1 MNPTGPLALVVDDD
15 PTARRMLDVRM
26 RALGCQV
33 AMAGTG
39 REALIAIERDLPAV
53 ILLDLQM
60 PQMDGM
66 EVLRALNRDGVDVP
80 TIVITAHGTI
90 DTAVEAMKEGAV
102 DFILKPFDP
111 QYLEIAVRRALER
124 RQLLDS
130 NRLFRDALAARSAN
144 ILGEGPLIRTAIQT
158 AQKAAGTNAT
168 VLLLGE
174 SGTGKE
180 VFAHTIHQWSPRRD
194 KPFVVVNCVALS
206 EHLLESELFGHEKG
220 AFTGAHQ
227 AKKGKFEAANG
238 GTVFLDEIGDMPLSL
253 QTKLLRVLQDHAFER
268 VGGTRP
274 ISSDIRV
281 LAATNRDLDEAV
293 QAGRFRADLFYRL
306 NVIRI
311 VLPPLRDRQEDVPA
325 LAQHFMARYAA
336 ETKRPVRRITEEAMN
351 LLQSYPW
358 PGNVR
363 ELANT
368 IERAVVLCAGETIAA
383 ADLALPGTHPPFRRE
398 APISAEEA
406 EGFYE
411 LIDSYRRQVLV
422 TALQRT
428 NGNHTQAAKRL
439 GLHRTYFLR
448 LLRRLDIREDLERR
462 PDSSP
467 GGGDSHICGVGHALT
482 LRRMPNPSRACCGP
496 RRLPCRL
503 TSRVELGGVTR

>member
-1 MNPTGPLALVVDDD
+1 
-15 PTARRMLDVRM
+15 
-26 RALGCQV
+26 
-33 AMAGTG
+33 
-39 REALIAIERDLPAV
+39 
-53 ILLDLQM
+53 M

-66 EVLRALNRDGVDVP
+66 EVLRALNREGIAIP

-144 ILGEGPLIRTAIQT
+144 ILGESSLIRAAIQT
-158 AQKAAGTNAT
+158 AQRASGTNST
-168 VLLLGE
+168 ILLLGE

-227 AKKGKFEAANG
+227 AKKGKFETANG
-238 GTVFLDEIGDMPLSL
+238 GTVFLDEIGDMPLTL
-253 QTKLLRVLQDHAFER
+253 QTKLLRVLQDHEFER

-311 VLPPLRDRQEDVPA
+311 VLPPLRDRREDIPA
-325 LAQHFMARYAA
+325 LAQHFMARYAV
-336 ETKRPVRRITEEAMN
+336 ETKRPVRRITAEAMD
-351 LLQSYPW
+351 LLARYHW

-368 IERAVVLCAGETIAA
+368 IERAVVLCAGEMIAA
-383 ADLALPGTHPPFRRE
+383 ADLALPGAHPPSRSHDPVSTGE
-398 APISAEEA
+398 T
-406 EGFYE
+406 EGFHE

-422 TALQRT
+422 SALRRT
-428 NGNHTQAAKRL
+428 NGNHTQAARLL

-448 LLRRLDIREDLERR
+448 LLKKLDI
-462 PDSSP
+462 
-467 GGGDSHICGVGHALT
+467 H
-482 LRRMPNPSRACCGP
+482 
-496 RRLPCRL
+496 
-503 TSRVELGGVTR
+503 VELETEDRIPPLDAEASPPEISGAH

>member
-1 MNPTGPLALVVDDD
+1 MNPAGPLVLVVDDD

-33 AMAGTG
+33 AMAATG
-39 REALIAIERDLPAV
+39 REALTAIERDLPAV

-66 EVLRALNRDGVDVP
+66 EVLRSLNRDGVDVP
-80 TIVITAHGTI
+80 TIVITAHGSI

-111 QYLEIAVRRALER
+111 QYLELAVRRTLER

-144 ILGEGPLIRTAIQT
+144 ILGESPLIRAAIQT
-158 AQKAAGTNAT
+158 AQRASGTNST

-227 AKKGKFEAANG
+227 AKKGKFEAAHG
-238 GTVFLDEIGDMPLSL
+238 GTVFLDEIGDMPSSL
-253 QTKLLRVLQDHAFER
+253 QSKLLRVLQDHEFER

-274 ISSDIRV
+274 LSTDIRV
-281 LAATNRDLDEAV
+281 LAATNRELDEAV
-293 QAGRFRADLFYRL
+293 RAGRFRADLFYRL

-311 VLPPLRDRQEDVPA
+311 VLPPLRERREDIPG
-325 LAQHFMARYAA
+325 LAQHFMARYGA
-336 ETKRPVRRITEEAMN
+336 ETKRPVRRITADAMD
-351 LLQSYPW
+351 LLRRHDW

-368 IERAVVLCAGETIAA
+368 IERAVVLCAGDTIAP
-383 ADLALPGTHPPFRRE
+383 ADLALPGTQQPPRPHD
-398 APISAEEA
+398 PIPAGEPD
-406 EGFYE
+406 GFHE
-411 LIDSYRRQVLV
+411 QVNAYRRHVLS

-428 NGNHTQAAKRL
+428 NGNHTQAAKLL

-448 LLRRLDIREDLERR
+448 LLQKLDIRTD
-462 PDSSP
+462 PDGASQRNS
-467 GGGDSHICGVGHALT
+467 
-482 LRRMPNPSRACCGP
+482 
-496 RRLPCRL
+496 
-503 TSRVELGGVTR
+503 

>member
-1 MNPTGPLALVVDDD
+1 
-15 PTARRMLDVRM
+15 M

-33 AMAGTG
+33 AMAATG
-39 REALIAIERDLPAV
+39 REALAAVERELPAV

-66 EVLRALNRDGVDVP
+66 EVLRALNREGVDVS
-80 TIVITAHGTI
+80 TIVVTAHGTI
-90 DTAVEAMKEGAV
+90 DAAVEAMKEGAV

-130 NRLFRDALAARSAN
+130 NRLFRDVLAARSAN
-144 ILGEGPLIRTAIQT
+144 ILGESALIRAAIQT
-158 AQKAAGTNAT
+158 AQKASGTNST
-168 VLLLGE
+168 ILLLGE

-227 AKKGKFEAANG
+227 AKKGKFETANG
-238 GTVFLDEIGDMPLSL
+238 GTIFLDEIGDMPSSL
-253 QTKLLRVLQDHAFER
+253 QTKLLRVLHDHEFER

-274 ISSDIRV
+274 ISTDIRV

-293 QAGRFRADLFYRL
+293 QSGRFRADLFYRL

-311 VLPPLRDRQEDVPA
+311 LLPPLRDRQEDIPA

-336 ETKRPVRRITEEAMN
+336 ETRRPVRRIAAAALD
-351 LLQSYPW
+351 LLERYPW

-368 IERAVVLCAGETIAA
+368 IERAVVLCAGDTISA
-383 ADLALPGTHPPFRRE
+383 ADLNLPGSHPASRSPD
-398 APISAEEA
+398 PIPAGEG
-406 EGFYE
+406 EGFYA
-411 LIDSYRRQVLV
+411 LIDRYRRQVLV
-422 TALQRT
+422 SALRRAH
-428 NGNHTQAAKRL
+428 GNQTQAAKLL

-448 LLRRLDIREDLERR
+448 LLQKLNIREEMHNGTRTPPLDAQA
-462 PDSSP
+462 SM
-467 GGGDSHICGVGHALT
+467 VA
-482 LRRMPNPSRACCGP
+482 PSDADTVNANRAMRHTP
-496 RRLPCRL
+496 
-503 TSRVELGGVTR
+503 

>member
-1 MNPTGPLALVVDDD
+1 MNAAGPLVLVVDDD

-39 REALIAIERDLPAV
+39 REALTAIERDLPAV

-66 EVLRALNRDGVDVP
+66 EVLRTLSREAVDVP
-80 TIVITAHGTI
+80 TIVITAHGSI

-144 ILGEGPLIRTAIQT
+144 ILGESALIRAAIQT
-158 AQKAAGTNAT
+158 AQKASGTNST
-168 VLLLGE
+168 ILLLGE

-227 AKKGKFEAANG
+227 AKKGKFETANG
-238 GTVFLDEIGDMPLSL
+238 GTVFLDEIGDMPLPL
-253 QTKLLRVLQDHAFER
+253 QTKLLRVLQDHEFER

-274 ISSDIRV
+274 IATDIRV
-281 LAATNRDLDEAV
+281 LAATNRDLDGAV

-311 VLPPLRDRQEDVPA
+311 VLPPLRDRRDDIPA
-325 LAQHFMARYAA
+325 LAQHFLVRYAA
-336 ETKRPVRRITEEAMN
+336 ETKRHVRRIAAEAMD
-351 LLQSYPW
+351 LLEQYPW

-368 IERAVVLCAGETIAA
+368 IERAVVLCAGETITP
-383 ADLALPGTHPPFRRE
+383 ADLALPGAHLPPRSPDPIPVVE
-398 APISAEEA
+398 AG
-406 EGFYE
+406 GFHE
-411 LIDSYRRQVLV
+411 QINAYRRQVLL
-422 TALQRT
+422 TAMQRT
-428 NGNHTQAAKRL
+428 NGNHTQAAKLL
-439 GLHRTYFLR
+439 GLNRTYLLR
-448 LLRRLDIREDLERR
+448 LLQKLNVHEEPENGAQTPSLDAATPTPAASEVRRRCDHMQSAPPI
-462 PDSSP
+462 
-467 GGGDSHICGVGHALT
+467 
-482 LRRMPNPSRACCGP
+482 
-496 RRLPCRL
+496 
-503 TSRVELGGVTR
+503 

>member
-1 MNPTGPLALVVDDD
+1 MNTAGPLVLVVDDD

-33 AMAGTG
+33 AMAATG
-39 REALIAIERDLPAV
+39 LEALAAIERDLPAV
-53 ILLDLQM
+53 LLLDLQM

-66 EVLRALNRDGVDVP
+66 EVLRALNRDSVDVP

-130 NRLFRDALAARSAN
+130 NRLFRDALTARSAN
-144 ILGEGPLIRTAIQT
+144 ILGESPLIRAAIQM
-158 AQKAAGTNAT
+158 AQKASGTNST

-180 VFAHTIHQWSPRRD
+180 VFAHTIHLWSPRRD

-238 GTVFLDEIGDMPLSL
+238 GTVFLDEIGDMPSSL
-253 QTKLLRVLQDHAFER
+253 QSKLLRVLQDHEFER

-274 ISSDIRV
+274 ISTDIRV
-281 LAATNRDLDEAV
+281 LAATNRELDEAV
-293 QAGRFRADLFYRL
+293 RVGRFRADLFYRL

-311 VLPPLRDRQEDVPA
+311 ALPPLRERREDIPA
-325 LAQHFMARYAA
+325 LAQHFRARYAA
-336 ETKRPVRRITEEAMN
+336 ETKRPVRGITADAMD
-351 LLQSYPW
+351 LLRRHDW

-368 IERAVVLCAGETIAA
+368 IERAVVLCAGETITP
-383 ADLALPGTHPPFRRE
+383 ADLALPGAHPPPRSQDPMPAGE
-398 APISAEEA
+398 VD
-406 EGFYE
+406 GFHAQVNA
-411 LIDSYRRQVLV
+411 YRRQVLL

-428 NGNHTQAAKRL
+428 NGNHTQAAKLL

-448 LLRRLDIREDLERR
+448 LLQKLNIRADLDGAAQRN
-462 PDSSP
+462 
-467 GGGDSHICGVGHALT
+467 A
-482 LRRMPNPSRACCGP
+482 
-496 RRLPCRL
+496 
-503 TSRVELGGVTR
+503 

>member
-1 MNPTGPLALVVDDD
+1 
-15 PTARRMLDVRM
+15 
-26 RALGCQV
+26 
-33 AMAGTG
+33 
-39 REALIAIERDLPAV
+39 
-53 ILLDLQM
+53 M

-66 EVLRALNRDGVDVP
+66 EVLRALNREGVEVP
-80 TIVITAHGTI
+80 TIVVTAHGTI

-144 ILGEGPLIRTAIQT
+144 ILGEGRLIQAAIQT
-158 AQKAAGTNAT
+158 AQKASDTNTT

-194 KPFVVVNCVALS
+194 KPFVVVDCVALS

-238 GTVFLDEIGDMPLSL
+238 GTVFLDEIGDMPPSL
-253 QTKLLRVLQDHAFER
+253 QTKLLRVLQDHEFER

-336 ETKRPVRRITEEAMN
+336 ETKRPVRRITVEAMD
-351 LLQSYPW
+351 LLKRYHW

-368 IERAVVLCAGETIAA
+368 IERAVVLCAGETITI
-383 ADLALPGTHPPFRRE
+383 ADLALPGAHPLSRSHNPIPAGE
-398 APISAEEA
+398 AD
-406 EGFYE
+406 GFHDQ
-411 LIDSYRRQVLV
+411 IDNYRRQVLV
-422 TALQRT
+422 SALRRT
-428 NGNHTQAAKRL
+428 NGNHTQAAKLL

-448 LLRRLDIREDLERR
+448 LLRKLKIREDLETGART
-462 PDSSP
+462 PPLDAEVPTPAAS
-467 GGGDSHICGVGHALT
+467 DAH
-482 LRRMPNPSRACCGP
+482 
-496 RRLPCRL
+496 
-503 TSRVELGGVTR
+503 

>member
-1 MNPTGPLALVVDDD
+1 MNPAGPLVLVVDDD

-33 AMAGTG
+33 AMAATG
-39 REALIAIERDLPAV
+39 VEALAAIERDLPAV
-53 ILLDLQM
+53 LLLDLQM

-66 EVLRALNRDGVDVP
+66 EVLRALSRDGVDVP
-80 TIVITAHGTI
+80 TIVITAHGSI

-111 QYLEIAVRRALER
+111 QYLELAVRRALER

-144 ILGEGPLIRTAIQT
+144 ILGESPLIRAAIQT
-158 AQKAAGTNAT
+158 AQKAAGTNST

-180 VFAHTIHQWSPRRD
+180 VFAQTIHQWSPRRD

-227 AKKGKFEAANG
+227 AKKGKFEAAHG
-238 GTVFLDEIGDMPLSL
+238 GTVFLDEIGDMPASL
-253 QTKLLRVLQDHAFER
+253 QAKLLRILQDHEFER

-274 ISSDIRV
+274 LSTDIRV
-281 LAATNRDLDEAV
+281 LAATNRALDEAV
-293 QAGRFRADLFYRL
+293 RAGRFRADLFYRL

-311 VLPPLRDRQEDVPA
+311 VLPPLRERREDVPG
-325 LAQHFMARYAA
+325 LAQHFLARYGA
-336 ETKRPVRRITEEAMN
+336 ETKRHVRRIAADAMD
-351 LLQSYPW
+351 LLQRHDW

-368 IERAVVLCAGETIAA
+368 IERAVVLCAGDTITP
-383 ADLALPGTHPPFRRE
+383 ADLALPGVRLPALSQDPIPVGE
-398 APISAEEA
+398 AD
-406 EGFYE
+406 GFHAQVNA
-411 LIDSYRRQVLV
+411 YRRQVLM
-422 TALQRT
+422 TALQRA
-428 NGNHTQAAKRL
+428 NGNHTQAAKLL

-448 LLRRLDIREDLERR
+448 LLQRLDIRTDMN
-462 PDSSP
+462 
-467 GGGDSHICGVGHALT
+467 GGAGTPPRDEEASKPA
-482 LRRMPNPSRACCGP
+482 PSDAR
-496 RRLPCRL
+496 
-503 TSRVELGGVTR
+503 

>member
-1 MNPTGPLALVVDDD
+1 VEL
-15 PTARRMLDVRM
+15 
-26 RALGCQV
+26 
-33 AMAGTG
+33 
-39 REALIAIERDLPAV
+39 
-53 ILLDLQM
+53 
-60 PQMDGM
+60 
-66 EVLRALNRDGVDVP
+66 P

-90 DTAVEAMKEGAV
+90 ETAVEAMKEGAV

-130 NRLFRDALAARSAN
+130 NRLFRDALAARSAS
-144 ILGEGPLIRTAIQT
+144 ILGESPLFQAAVQT
-158 AQKAAGTNAT
+158 AQKAAGTTST

-238 GTVFLDEIGDMPLSL
+238 GTVFLDEIGDMPPNL
-253 QTKLLRVLQDHAFER
+253 QTKLLRVLHDHEFER

-274 ISSDIRV
+274 ISTDIRV

-293 QAGRFRADLFYRL
+293 KAGRFRADLFYRL

-311 VLPPLRDRQEDVPA
+311 VLPPLRDRREDIPP
-325 LAQHFMARYAA
+325 LARHFMARYAA
-336 ETKRPVRRITEEAMN
+336 ETNRPVRRISAEAMD
-351 LLQSYPW
+351 LLCRYDW

-383 ADLALPGTHPPFRRE
+383 ADLALPGTHPSSRTPDPLPAGE
-398 APISAEEA
+398 TD
-406 EGFYE
+406 GFHE
-411 LIDSYRRQVLV
+411 QVNAYRRQVLV
-422 TALQRT
+422 SALRRT
-428 NGNHTQAAKRL
+428 NGNHTQAAKLL

-448 LLRRLDIREDLERR
+448 LLQKLNIRAE
-462 PDSSP
+462 
-467 GGGDSHICGVGHALT
+467 
-482 LRRMPNPSRACCGP
+482 
-496 RRLPCRL
+496 
-503 TSRVELGGVTR
+503 

>member
-1 MNPTGPLALVVDDD
+1 MNSAGPLVLVVDDD

-33 AMAGTG
+33 AMAATG
-39 REALIAIERDLPAV
+39 REALTAIERDLPAV

-66 EVLRALNRDGVDVP
+66 EVLRAMKREGADVP
-80 TIVITAHGTI
+80 TIVITAHGTV

-144 ILGEGPLIRTAIQT
+144 ILGEGPLIRAAIQM
-158 AQKAAGTNAT
+158 AQKASGTNST

-253 QTKLLRVLQDHAFER
+253 QTKLLRVLQDHEFER

-274 ISSDIRV
+274 LSSDIRV
-281 LAATNRDLDEAV
+281 LAATNRDLDETV
-293 QAGRFRADLFYRL
+293 RAGRFRADLFYRL

-311 VLPPLRDRQEDVPA
+311 VLPPLRDRKEDIPA

-336 ETKRPVRRITEEAMN
+336 ETKRPVRRITAEAMD
-351 LLQSYPW
+351 LLARYHW

-368 IERAVVLCAGETIAA
+368 IERAVVLCAGETIAP
-383 ADLALPGTHPPFRRE
+383 ADLALPAAHSPSRPHDAFPT
-398 APISAEEA
+398 EEA
-406 EGFYE
+406 DGFHDQ
-411 LIDSYRRQVLV
+411 INTYRRHVLV
-422 TALQRT
+422 SALRRAR
-428 NGNHTQAAKRL
+428 GNHTQAAKLL

-448 LLRRLDIREDLERR
+448 LLQKLNIRQELENGAR
-462 PDSSP
+462 
-467 GGGDSHICGVGHALT
+467 T
-482 LRRMPNPSRACCGP
+482 PSRDAEAPAPAPSDAC
-496 RRLPCRL
+496 
-503 TSRVELGGVTR
+503 

>member
-1 MNPTGPLALVVDDD
+1 LVLVVDDD

-33 AMAGTG
+33 AMAATG
-39 REALIAIERDLPAV
+39 LEALAAIERELPAV
-53 ILLDLQM
+53 LLLDLQM

-144 ILGEGPLIRTAIQT
+144 ILGESPVIQAAIQT
-158 AQKAAGTNAT
+158 AQKASGTNST

-180 VFAHTIHQWSPRRD
+180 VFAQTIHQWSPRRD

-227 AKKGKFEAANG
+227 AKKGKFEAAHG
-238 GTVFLDEIGDMPLSL
+238 GTIFLDEIGDMPTSL
-253 QTKLLRVLQDHAFER
+253 QTKLLRVLQDHEFER

-274 ISSDIRV
+274 LATDIRV
-281 LAATNRDLDEAV
+281 LAATNRELDEAV
-293 QAGRFRADLFYRL
+293 RAGRFRADLFYRL

-311 VLPPLRDRQEDVPA
+311 ALPPLRERREDIPG
-325 LAQHFMARYAA
+325 LAQHFLARYGA
-336 ETKRPVRRITEEAMN
+336 ETRRPVRRITTDALD
-351 LLQSYPW
+351 LLQRHDW

-368 IERAVVLCAGETIAA
+368 IERAVVLCAGDTIAP
-383 ADLALPGTHPPFRRE
+383 ADLALPGTQQPPRPHDPIPTGE
-398 APISAEEA
+398 AD
-406 EGFYE
+406 GFHE
-411 LIDSYRRQVLV
+411 QVNAYRRHVLS

-428 NGNHTQAAKRL
+428 NGNHTQAAKLL

-448 LLRRLDIREDLERR
+448 LLQKLDIRTDLN
-462 PDSSP
+462 
-467 GGGDSHICGVGHALT
+467 GGASTPPRDAEA
-482 LRRMPNPSRACCGP
+482 PKPAPSDAR
-496 RRLPCRL
+496 
-503 TSRVELGGVTR
+503 

>member
-1 MNPTGPLALVVDDD
+1 VTAAGPLVLVVDDD

-39 REALIAIERDLPAV
+39 REALTAIERDLPAV

-66 EVLRALNRDGVDVP
+66 EVLRALNREGVEVP

-111 QYLEIAVRRALER
+111 QVLEIAVRRALER

-130 NRLFRDALAARSAN
+130 NRLFRDALAARSAT
-144 ILGEGPLIRTAIQT
+144 ILGEGRLIQAAIQT
-158 AQKAAGTNAT
+158 AQKAAGTNST

-227 AKKGKFEAANG
+227 AKKGKFEAAHG
-238 GTVFLDEIGDMPLSL
+238 GTVFLDEIGDMPLAL
-253 QTKLLRVLQDHAFER
+253 QTKLLRVLQDHEFER

-274 ISSDIRV
+274 ISADIRV

-293 QAGRFRADLFYRL
+293 RAVRFRADLFYRL

-311 VLPPLRDRQEDVPA
+311 ALPPLRDRQEDVPA
-325 LAQHFMARYAA
+325 LALHFMARYAA
-336 ETKRPVRRITEEAMN
+336 ETKRSVRKISAEAMD
-351 LLQSYPW
+351 LLTRHHW

-368 IERAVVLCAGETIAA
+368 IERAVVLCATETITP
-383 ADLALPGTHPPFRRE
+383 ADLALPGASPPSRSHDLI
-398 APISAEEA
+398 PAEEA
-406 EGFYE
+406 DGFHDQ
-411 LIDSYRRQVLV
+411 INTYRRQVLLG
-422 TALQRT
+422 ALRRA
-428 NGNHTQAAKRL
+428 NGNHTQAAKLL

-448 LLRRLDIREDLERR
+448 LLRKLNIREALENGAQT
-462 PDSSP
+462 SSP
-467 GGGDSHICGVGHALT
+467 DAEVPAPAASDA
-482 LRRMPNPSRACCGP
+482 R
-496 RRLPCRL
+496 
-503 TSRVELGGVTR
+503 

>member
-1 MNPTGPLALVVDDD
+1 MNPAGPLVLVVDDD

-26 RALGCQV
+26 RGLGCQV
-33 AMAGTG
+33 AMAATG
-39 REALIAIERDLPAV
+39 LEALAAIERDLPAV
-53 ILLDLQM
+53 LLLDLQM

-66 EVLRALNRDGVDVP
+66 EVLRALSRDGVDVP
-80 TIVITAHGTI
+80 TIVITAHGSI

-144 ILGEGPLIRTAIQT
+144 ILGESPLIRAAIQM
-158 AQKAAGTNAT
+158 AQKAAGTNST

-180 VFAHTIHQWSPRRD
+180 VFAQTIHQWSPRRD

-227 AKKGKFEAANG
+227 AKKGKFEAAHG
-238 GTVFLDEIGDMPLSL
+238 GTVFLDEIGDMPASL
-253 QTKLLRVLQDHAFER
+253 QTKLLRILQDHEFER

-274 ISSDIRV
+274 LSTDIRV
-281 LAATNRDLDEAV
+281 LAATNRALDEAV
-293 QAGRFRADLFYRL
+293 RAGRFRADLFYRL

-311 VLPPLRDRQEDVPA
+311 ALPPLRERREDIPG
-325 LAQHFMARYAA
+325 LAQHFLARYGA
-336 ETKRPVRRITEEAMN
+336 ETKRPVRRITVDAMD
-351 LLQSYPW
+351 LLRRHDW

-368 IERAVVLCAGETIAA
+368 IERAVVLCAGDTITP
-383 ADLALPGTHPPFRRE
+383 ADLALPGVHLPALSQDPIPVGE
-398 APISAEEA
+398 AD
-406 EGFYE
+406 GFHAQVNA
-411 LIDSYRRQVLV
+411 YRRQVLM

-428 NGNHTQAAKRL
+428 NGNHTQAAKLL

-448 LLRRLDIREDLERR
+448 LLQRLDIRSDMN
-462 PDSSP
+462 
-467 GGGDSHICGVGHALT
+467 GGAGTPPRDEEASKPA
-482 LRRMPNPSRACCGP
+482 PSDAR
-496 RRLPCRL
+496 
-503 TSRVELGGVTR
+503 

>member
-1 MNPTGPLALVVDDD
+1 MNAAGPLVLVVDDD
-15 PTARRMLDVRM
+15 ATARRMLDVRM
-26 RALGCQV
+26 RGLGCQV
-33 AMAGTG
+33 AMAATG
-39 REALIAIERDLPAV
+39 LEALATIERDLPAV

-60 PQMDGM
+60 PEMDGM

-80 TIVITAHGTI
+80 TIVITAHGSI

-130 NRLFRDALAARSAN
+130 NRLFRDALAARSAS
-144 ILGEGPLIRTAIQT
+144 ILGESPLIRAAVQT
-158 AQKAAGTNAT
+158 AQRAAGTNST

-227 AKKGKFEAANG
+227 AKKGKFEAAHG
-238 GTVFLDEIGDMPLSL
+238 GTVFLDEIGDMPPSL
-253 QTKLLRVLQDHAFER
+253 QSKLLRVLQDHEFER

-274 ISSDIRV
+274 ISTDIRV
-281 LAATNRDLDEAV
+281 LAATNRELDEAV
-293 QAGRFRADLFYRL
+293 RVGRFRTDLFYRL

-311 VLPPLRDRQEDVPA
+311 ALPPLRDRREDIPA

-336 ETKRPVRRITEEAMN
+336 ETKRPVRQITPDAMD
-351 LLQSYPW
+351 LLARHDW

-368 IERAVVLCAGETIAA
+368 IERAVVLCARGVITP
-383 ADLALPGTHPPFRRE
+383 ADLALPQAQLFPASHD
-398 APISAEEA
+398 PIPVADA
-406 EGFYE
+406 EGFHRQVNAF
-411 LIDSYRRQVLV
+411 RRQVLL
-422 TALQRT
+422 TALQRA
-428 NGNHTQAAKRL
+428 NGNHTQASKLL

-448 LLRRLDIREDLERR
+448 LLQRLGIRANGNGAAETVS
-462 PDSSP
+462 PDAEAVTP
-467 GGGDSHICGVGHALT
+467 AAPD
-482 LRRMPNPSRACCGP
+482 P
-496 RRLPCRL
+496 R
-503 TSRVELGGVTR
+503 

>member
-1 MNPTGPLALVVDDD
+1 MNPAGPLVLVVDDD

-33 AMAGTG
+33 AMAATG
-39 REALIAIERDLPAV
+39 VEALAAIERDLPAV
-53 ILLDLQM
+53 LLLDLQM

-66 EVLRALNRDGVDVP
+66 EVLRALSRDGVDVP
-80 TIVITAHGTI
+80 TIVITAHGSI
-90 DTAVEAMKEGAV
+90 DTAVEAMKDGAV

-111 QYLEIAVRRALER
+111 QYLELAVRRALER

-130 NRLFRDALAARSAN
+130 NQLFRDALAARSTN
-144 ILGEGPLIRTAIQT
+144 ILGDSPLIRAAIQT
-158 AQKAAGTNAT
+158 AQRASGTNST

-180 VFAHTIHQWSPRRD
+180 VFAQTIHQWSPRRD

-227 AKKGKFEAANG
+227 AKKGKFEAAHG
-238 GTVFLDEIGDMPLSL
+238 GTVFLDEIGDMPASL
-253 QTKLLRVLQDHAFER
+253 QAKLLRILQDHEFER

-274 ISSDIRV
+274 LSTDIRV
-281 LAATNRDLDEAV
+281 LAATNRALDEAV
-293 QAGRFRADLFYRL
+293 RAGRFRADLFYRL

-311 VLPPLRDRQEDVPA
+311 VLPPLRERREDVPG
-325 LAQHFMARYAA
+325 LAQHFLARYGA
-336 ETKRPVRRITEEAMN
+336 ETKRHVRRIAADAMD
-351 LLQSYPW
+351 LLQRHDW

-368 IERAVVLCAGETIAA
+368 IERAVVLCAGDTITP
-383 ADLALPGTHPPFRRE
+383 ADLALPGVRLPALSQDPIPVGE
-398 APISAEEA
+398 AD
-406 EGFYE
+406 GFHAQVNA
-411 LIDSYRRQVLV
+411 YRRQVLM
-422 TALQRT
+422 TALQRA
-428 NGNHTQAAKRL
+428 NGNHTQAAKLL

-448 LLRRLDIREDLERR
+448 LLQRLDIRTDMN
-462 PDSSP
+462 
-467 GGGDSHICGVGHALT
+467 GGAGTPPRDEEASKPA
-482 LRRMPNPSRACCGP
+482 PSDAR
-496 RRLPCRL
+496 
-503 TSRVELGGVTR
+503 

>member
-1 MNPTGPLALVVDDD
+1 MNAAGPLVLVVDDD
-15 PTARRMLDVRM
+15 ATARRMLDVRM

-39 REALIAIERDLPAV
+39 REALTAIERDLPAV
-53 ILLDLQM
+53 MLLDLQM

-66 EVLRALNRDGVDVP
+66 EVLRALNREGVDVP

-111 QYLEIAVRRALER
+111 QYLEMAVRRALER

-144 ILGEGPLIRTAIQT
+144 ILGEGPLIRAAIQT
-158 AQKAAGTNAT
+158 AQKASGTNST

-180 VFAHTIHQWSPRRD
+180 VFAHTIHQWSPRHD

-253 QTKLLRVLQDHAFER
+253 QTKLLRILQDHEFER

-274 ISSDIRV
+274 LSSDIRV
-281 LAATNRDLDEAV
+281 LAATNRDLDETV
-293 QAGRFRADLFYRL
+293 RAGRFRADLFHRL

-325 LAQHFMARYAA
+325 LAQHFLARYAA
-336 ETKRPVRRITEEAMN
+336 ETKRPVRRITAEAMD
-351 LLQSYPW
+351 LLTRYHW

-368 IERAVVLCAGETIAA
+368 IERAVVLCAGETITA
-383 ADLALPGTHPPFRRE
+383 ADLALPVAHPPSW
-398 APISAEEA
+398 APDPIPAGEG
-406 EGFYE
+406 EGFYA
-411 LIDSYRRQVLV
+411 LIDNYRRQVLV
-422 TALQRT
+422 DALRRA
-428 NGNHTQAAKRL
+428 NGNHTQAAKLL
-439 GLHRTYFLR
+439 GLNRTYLLR
-448 LLRRLDIREDLERR
+448 LLQKLHIPEALEN
-462 PDSSP
+462 
-467 GGGDSHICGVGHALT
+467 VAWT
-482 LRRMPNPSRACCGP
+482 PSRGAETPAPAPSDAC
-496 RRLPCRL
+496 
-503 TSRVELGGVTR
+503 